1 MDFNIPPHLATQQPT
16 ESPPEQAQLQ
26 QTVIVTGAAGG
37 IGRECVRLLRQNDH
51 TVIGWDLPEVD
62 ITSSNPTDPRSVESH
77 LSKALAAHGHID
89 ALIHCAGTLIPDSAL
104 TGPTAVDT
112 VDTVSG
118 IGTDPNETGA
128 WENNFAVNVTGLART
143 CSAIAQHMVDRGTGA
158 IVAVTS
164 NAAAQPRA
172 RMASYGASKAAATAW
187 LKTLAL
193 ECAPHGVRCNSVSP
207 GSTDTAML
215 RTSWH
220 GEDRAAQTL
229 AGVPEDYRLGI
240 PLQRIA
246 QPEDIAAACLFLI
259 SPAACH
265 ITMHDLRVDGGATLD
280 A

>member
-1 MDFNIPPHLATQQPT
+1 MDFITPPHLPSRQPHG
-16 ESPPEQAQLQ
+16 SQPKQAQSQ
-26 QTVIVTGAAGG
+26 QTVIVIGAAGG
-37 IGRECVRLLRQNDH
+37 IGRECVRLLRQNNH
-51 TVIGWDLPEVD
+51 TVIDWDLPEVD
-62 ITSSNPTDPRSVESH
+62 ITTSDPTDPRSVESH
-77 LSKALAAHGHID
+77 LSKALAAHEHID

-104 TGPTAVDT
+104 AGPTAAD
-112 VDTVSG
+112 
-118 IGTDPNETGA
+118 IETGIDAGSVEASA

-143 CSAIAQHMVDRGTGA
+143 CSAVAQHMVDRGAGA

-193 ECAPHGVRCNSVSP
+193 ECAPHGVRCNSISP
-207 GSTDTAML
+207 GSTDTVML
-215 RTSWH
+215 HTSWH
-220 GEDRAAQTL
+220 GEDRTAQTL